1 MKLVD
6 YEGHLKFRA
15 NEIIVCSYETFFS
28 QFSEKLKNLAF
39 EDHAPFQLVIQRIS
53 KKQAE
58 FILNSYIISIYATDE
73 ETSHLPLSFYADPL
87 PPSQFWKK
95 FHITDFENKAILL
108 FEKKRN
114 NCIFFVVKLFS

>member
-6 YEGHLKFRA
+6 YEGHLKFKT

-28 QFSEKLKNLAF
+28 QFSGKLKNLAF
-39 EDHAPFQLVIQRIS
+39 EDHALFQIVIHRIS

-58 FILNSYIISIYATDE
+58 FILNSYIVSIYTTEE
-73 ETSHLPLSFYADPL
+73 ETSHLPITFYADPK
-87 PPSQFWKK
+87 PPSQLWRK
-95 FHITDFENKAILL
+95 FHITDLQDKAVLL

-114 NCIFFVVKLFS
+114 NCIFFLVKMFS

>member
-6 YEGHLKFRA
+6 YEGHLKFRT
-15 NEIIVCSYETFFS
+15 NEIIVCSYENFFS

-39 EDHAPFQLVIQRIS
+39 EDHASFQIVIHRIS

-73 ETSHLPLSFYADPL
+73 EVSYLPISFFASTN

-95 FHITDFENKAILL
+95 FHITDFEEKIVLL

-114 NCIFFVVKLFS
+114 NCIFFLVKLFS

>member
-6 YEGHLKFRA
+6 YEGHLKFRT
-15 NEIIVCSYETFFS
+15 NEIIVCSYENFFS

-39 EDHAPFQLVIQRIS
+39 EDHASFQIVIHRIS

-58 FILNSYIISIYATDE
+58 FILNSYIVSIYAIEDE
-73 ETSHLPLSFYADPL
+73 ASSLPITFYASPVS
-87 PPSQFWKK
+87 PSQFWKK
-95 FHITDFENKAILL
+95 FHITDFEEKIVLL

-114 NCIFFVVKLFS
+114 NCIFFLVKLFS

>member
-15 NEIIVCSYETFFS
+15 NEIVVCSYETFFS
-28 QFSEKLKNLAF
+28 QFPEKLKSLAF
-39 EDHAPFQLVIQRIS
+39 EDHAPFQIVIHRIS

-58 FILNSYIISIYATDE
+58 FLLNSYIISIYTTDE
-73 ETSHLPLSFYADPL
+73 ETSHLPITFYADPN

-95 FHITDFENKAILL
+95 FHITDFEDKAVLL

-114 NCIFFVVKLFS
+114 NCIFFILKLFS